1 MVSSAA
7 ILVRSKSTCEIDMKP
22 IVSTM
27 SWTLAIMAPSA
38 NCHSNR
44 NQR

>member
-1 MVSSAA
+1 M
-7 ILVRSKSTCEIDMKP
+7 LVRSKSICVTDMKP
-22 IVSTM
+22 MVSTR